1 MDFEGASTPIGP
13 NGPHFELIYLVGMD
27 YEGRI
32 DSRFT
37 FVHKGVLVIM
47 QDCTRVSEQGL
58 WIGLIDQLVGLVG
71 LINNWARLSDLSP
84 CGLKSLKPS

>member
-1 MDFEGASTPIGP
+1 
-13 NGPHFELIYLVGMD
+13 MD
-27 YEGRI
+27 YESLIG
-32 DSRFT
+32 SRFT
-37 FVHKGVLVIM
+37 FIHKGILIIT
-47 QDCTRVSEQGL
+47 QGCIEVSEQGL